1 MSRQRLDTVETA
13 PAPPGRD
20 VVLSASTHP
29 ADRHDLSLALGRIAA
44 HRDRSAFRA
53 LFDALAPA
61 VKGLAMRQGAD
72 AASAEEIVQETFLAV
87 WRKAALYTPERG
99 SANAWVYAIARNVRI
114 DRLRREPAWQ
124 ELTDEPDSRAADD
137 TPADD
142 AMAAGQIQMRVR
154 AVLNQL
160 PPEQAAV
167 VRLAFIDGLS
177 HAQIAEATGA
187 PLGTVKTRMNL
198 AYQKM
203 RAALQD
209 IR

>member
-1 MSRQRLDTVETA
+1 MRQQRLDPVAFA
-13 PAPPGRD
+13 PAPSGGDYIPSPTMQRD
-20 VVLSASTHP
+20 GDELSRA
-29 ADRHDLSLALGRIAA
+29 LARIAA
-44 HRDRSAFRA
+44 HRDLSAFRM

-61 VKGLAMRQGAD
+61 IKGLAMRQGAD
-72 AASAEEIVQETFLAV
+72 AAAAEEIVQETFLTV
-87 WRKAALYTPERG
+87 WRKAALYAPERG
-99 SANAWVYAIARNVRI
+99 SANAWIYTIARNVRI
-114 DRLRREPAWQ
+114 DRLRREPLWQ
-124 ELTDEPDSRAADD
+124 ELTDEPDNRASDD
-137 TPADD
+137 TPADE
-142 AMAAGQIQMRVR
+142 ALAAGQIQARVR
-154 AVLNQL
+154 DVLNQL

-209 IR
+209 LR

>member
-1 MSRQRLDTVETA
+1 MSRQRLDSVETA
-13 PAPPGRD
+13 AAPPGRD
-20 VVLSASTHP
+20 AVLSASAHS
-29 ADRHDLSLALGRIAA
+29 ADRDELSLALARIAA

-87 WRKAALYTPERG
+87 WRKAALYAPERG

-124 ELTDEPDSRAADD
+124 ELTDEPDKRASGD

-154 AVLNQL
+154 DVLNRL

-209 IR
+209 FR

>member
-1 MSRQRLDTVETA
+1 MRQQRLGPVELA
-13 PAPPGRD
+13 PAAPGGEP
-20 VVLSASTHP
+20 VLSASMRP
-29 ADRHDLSLALGRIAA
+29 ADDDDLSLALARIAA
-44 HRDRSAFRA
+44 DRDRSAFRT
-53 LFDALAPA
+53 LFEALAPA

-72 AASAEEIVQETFLAV
+72 APAAEEIVQETFLTV
-87 WRKAALYTPERG
+87 WRKAALYAPERG

-114 DRLRREPAWQ
+114 DRLRREPPWQ
-124 ELTDEPDSRAADD
+124 ELTDEPDNRAADD
-137 TPADD
+137 TPADE
-142 AMAAGQIQMRVR
+142 AMAAGQIQIRVR
-154 AVLNQL
+154 RVLNQL

-203 RAALQD
+203 RAALQEL
-209 IR
+209 R

>member
-1 MSRQRLDTVETA
+1 MSRQRLDAIETA

-20 VVLSASTHP
+20 VVLSASVHP
-29 ADRHDLSLALGRIAA
+29 ADRDDLSLALGRIAA

-87 WRKAALYTPERG
+87 WRKAALYAPERG

-124 ELTDEPDSRAADD
+124 ELTDEPDNRAADD

-203 RAALQD
+203 RAALQEL
-209 IR
+209 R